1 MMNWLKM
8 LMLLRL
14 LILVIQLKKTVC
26 NTKISEIEK
35 KILDHDHDKYITT
48 QEFNILTAE
57 HFATRLKQANLATK
71 ADTDNFIEKTDFD
84 DKLKKLK

>member
-57 HFATRLKQANLATK
+57 HFATRLKQVNLATK
-71 ADTDNFIEKTDFD
+71 ADIDNFIEKTDFD